1 MKVAVFGKVISPE
14 ARPDIEALHRILI
27 EADIE
32 FIVFEGL
39 NNFIEEHCDL
49 GLSFSTFTNHK
60 DLINYAPDFLIT
72 IGGDGTILD
81 ATTLVR
87 NSKIPIVGINT
98 GRLGFLSNV
107 SRDKIKEAIE
117 ALIAG
122 KYKLSERS
130 LLALKSDALDLE
142 MPFALNEVTVSRKDT
157 TAMVT
162 VEVTINGEFFNSYWA
177 DGLIV
182 ATPTGSTGYSL
193 SCNGPIIMPGADT
206 FVLTPV
212 APHNLTARPFV
223 IPNTCEVK
231 LKVNSREAQSLVSLD
246 SRIYSVPN
254 GTEISLSL
262 ADFTIAL
269 VETKN
274 ETFAKTLR
282 NKLMWGLDKRN

>member
-14 ARPDIEALHRILI
+14 ARPDIETLHRILI
-27 EADIE
+27 EAGIE
-32 FIVFEGL
+32 FVVFEGL
-39 NNFIEEHCDL
+39 NNFIIEHCDL
-49 GLSFSTFTNHK
+49 GLDFPTFSNHK
-60 DLINYAPDFLIT
+60 DLTNYAPDFLIT

-87 NSKIPIVGINT
+87 DSKIPIVGINT

-107 SRDKIKEAIE
+107 SRNKIQEAIA

-142 MPFALNEVTVSRKDT
+142 MPFALNEVAISRKDT

-162 VEVTINGEFFNSYWA
+162 VEVTINGEFFNNYWA

-193 SCNGPIIMPGADT
+193 SCNGPIIMPGSDT

-223 IPNTCEVK
+223 IPNSCQVK

-246 SRIYSVPN
+246 SRIYAVPN
-254 GTEISLSL
+254 GTEINLSL
-262 ADFTIAL
+262 ANFTIAL